1 MEAGSGWG
9 GAAAGSSFAGSGA
22 AGAAG
27 AASSFTSGGLALA
40 SGAGD
45 SASGPTLRLSFGLFG
60 CPLLGL
66 KDALSSAPN
75 MLLVGPPGGMGL

>member
-22 AGAAG
+22 AGAAC
-27 AASSFTSGGLALA
+27 SFTSGGLALA

-60 CPLLGL
+60 CPRLGL
-66 KDALSSAPN
+66 TDALSSAPK